1 MLWNTRLQRLA
12 LQPEQGATIAVWI
25 SCLLDA
31 ASPSCAHYGML
42 DEGRACNAL
51 VLLGAAGSDKKADS
65 VQAMLMYCKH
75 RADISDACSIT
86 CWSDAV
92 LCNICISS
100 KLRGKVFVWCIESQ
114 ERCGRGKEP
123 SQNNCGISRPVEVD
137 CQSYSAGCSSTAET
151 QSASSA
157 AKQQKS
163 VSNPV
168 KVWVDPVYS
177 SGTCGF
183 CS

>member
-1 MLWNTRLQRLA
+1 
-12 LQPEQGATIAVWI
+12 
-25 SCLLDA
+25 
-31 ASPSCAHYGML
+31 
-42 DEGRACNAL
+42 
-51 VLLGAAGSDKKADS
+51 
-65 VQAMLMYCKH
+65 MLMYCEH
-75 RADISDACSIT
+75 TADISDACSIT

-100 KLRGKVFVWCIESQ
+100 KLRGKGFVWCIESQ
-114 ERCGRGKEP
+114 ERCDRGTEP
-123 SQNNCGISRPVEVD
+123 SQNNCDISRPVEVD
-137 CQSYSAGCSSTAET
+137 CQNYSAGYSSTAET